1 MRARVLTEINEVSA
15 TDWNHMVPDNNP
27 FSKHE
32 FLSSLEINGC
42 LGEKFGWIPRHIV
55 VESDGKLLGAAILYE
70 KHNNY
75 GEFVFDHAWHQ
86 AYDRYGLDYYPKL
99 VSAIPYTPASG
110 VRLLSKSKDINKVY
124 PLLLQSIED
133 LCRDIGASSY
143 HCLFSNSRDIEWL
156 SLEGLCLRH
165 DCQFHWRNDG
175 YNDFDDFLQTLK
187 SKKRKNIRR
196 ERRLVSDSGVYLR
209 LLNGHNATHIDW
221 KNFNNFYQRTFLE
234 KSGMPTL
241 NLSFFEDIAK
251 KIPDQ
256 IVLILADLDG
266 KCVAGSLMFSSDTRL
281 YGRHW
286 GCIEHI
292 DNLHFEA
299 CYYKGIDYCIENKLD
314 VFEPGAQ
321 GEHKVSRGFLPTLTR
336 SAHLIIDDNFKEP
349 ISSFCEQ
356 EQQYIEQYIQEISS
370 HSPYKGK
377 ATC

>member
-1 MRARVLTEINEVSA
+1 
-15 TDWNHMVPDNNP
+15 
-27 FSKHE
+27 
-32 FLSSLEINGC
+32 
-42 LGEKFGWIPRHIV
+42 
-55 VESDGKLLGAAILYE
+55 
-70 KHNNY
+70 
-75 GEFVFDHAWHQ
+75 
-86 AYDRYGLDYYPKL
+86 

-124 PLLLQSIED
+124 PLLLQSIEE

-156 SLEGLCLRH
+156 RLKGLCLRH

-349 ISSFCEQ
+349 ISSFCKQ